1 MILFWNDFTQNL
13 ATNKSRLAEICTARC
28 HPKQTPVL
36 TDDQDIAREKR
47 YKKLIHSLA
56 TKYASLRD
64 CRGK

>member
-1 MILFWNDFTQNL
+1 MILLWNDFTLNF
-13 ATNKSRLAEICTARC
+13 ATDKSRLANICLASC
-28 HPKQTPVL
+28 HPRQTPVQ
-36 TDDQDIAREKR
+36 TDDQDMAREKR